1 VDGSPFDVFFGSE
14 AVTRRWM
21 TAYNNLK
28 DLITADTAI
37 INEKHLRHREWPVYA
52 TFALPRLKV
61 GTRTLVRR
69 VDLEALLERKLIQFN
84 GRNAEP
90 PRTT

>member
-1 VDGSPFDVFFGSE
+1 
-14 AVTRRWM
+14 VTEKL
-21 TAYNNLK
+21 AYTIAEVVAASGLGRTTIYE
-28 DLITADTAI
+28 LIKSGD
-37 INEKHLRHREWPVYA
+37 
-52 TFALPRLKV
+52 LPRLKV